1 MSLRTPESQA
11 IYKKHI
17 QDGGLKNGCPL
28 CAHEPRTLFRFWK
41 IMPNKFPYDKIA
53 EKHDMLVPLR
63 HVTESEFTSEEIKE
77 LKEIKDDYLNTNYEY
92 IIEAAH
98 KNKTIPAHFHLHLLT
113 VKAEHK

>member
-1 MSLRTPESQA
+1 MSLRTPENQA
-11 IYKKHI
+11 KYRKHI

-28 CAHEPRTLFRFWK
+28 CTHEPLILFQFWK
-41 IMPNKFPYDKIA
+41 IMPNRYPYDKIA

-63 HVTESEFTSEEIKE
+63 HVIESEFTSEEVEE
-77 LKEIKDDYLNTNYEY
+77 LKEIKDDYLNANYEY

-98 KNKTIPAHFHLHLLT
+98 KNKTIPSHFHLHLLT